1 MHSVIDLL
9 VIMAVAIVPDKDI
22 FECKRWCR
30 QYGLLAAQMVYRLA
44 IADVESKPWIVQMM
58 GPPCIWTYC

>member
-22 FECKRWCR
+22 FERKRWCR